1 MIIDMLKNTW
11 SIFLGVIFLMLGN
24 GLQGTLTGWR
34 ATFEG
39 FSPTLVGFIM
49 TGYSAGFLIG
59 SFLTPLL
66 VRNVGHIRVFAAVA
80 SAASA
85 SILIQII
92 WIDPT
97 VWFATRLVTGICFAG
112 AYVIVESWLNARS
125 DDENRGQV
133 FSIYMMV
140 NFISM
145 AGGQWF
151 MLLADPARF
160 ELFLVASILLSIS
173 LVPVLISRIHAPE
186 IEQHDKMGFRELF
199 AHASTGTVSVVLSGV
214 VQGSL
219 FSMGAV
225 YALNAGMS
233 VKEIAIFM
241 SAFILLG
248 AFLQWPAGW
257 ISDRMD
263 RRKLI
268 AMIATASAL
277 MSLLLGVVEFS
288 KYYFIG
294 LFAVLGGLSVIIYS
308 LAVSTTN
315 DRLRPQQMVSAG
327 ATIVLLWGSGAIMG
341 PPLAG
346 MMMDALGQNGF
357 LVHLGVMHLANV
369 LLIIFFLWVKPPVT
383 TADQTP
389 FYAVAPRATGL
400 AMETL
405 AHDAEELDDLPEEAV
420 KDSAT

>member
-1 MIIDMLKNTW
+1 MIIDMFRNTW

-59 SFLTPLL
+59 SFLTPVL

-125 DDENRGQV
+125 NDENRGQV
-133 FSIYMMV
+133 FSVYMMV

-160 ELFLVASILLSIS
+160 ELF
-173 LVPVLISRIHAPE
+173 
-186 IEQHDKMGFRELF
+186 
-199 AHASTGTVSVVLSGV
+199 
-214 VQGSL
+214 
-219 FSMGAV
+219 
-225 YALNAGMS
+225 
-233 VKEIAIFM
+233 
-241 SAFILLG
+241 
-248 AFLQWPAGW
+248 
-257 ISDRMD
+257 
-263 RRKLI
+263 
-268 AMIATASAL
+268 
-277 MSLLLGVVEFS
+277 
-288 KYYFIG
+288 
-294 LFAVLGGLSVIIYS
+294 
-308 LAVSTTN
+308 
-315 DRLRPQQMVSAG
+315 
-327 ATIVLLWGSGAIMG
+327 
-341 PPLAG
+341 
-346 MMMDALGQNGF
+346 
-357 LVHLGVMHLANV
+357 
-369 LLIIFFLWVKPPVT
+369 
-383 TADQTP
+383 
-389 FYAVAPRATGL
+389 
-400 AMETL
+400 
-405 AHDAEELDDLPEEAV
+405 
-420 KDSAT
+420 